1 MKVRKLAV
9 AMALVGGLGSGVA
22 NALGLGEVE
31 LQSFLNEPFGAEIT
45 LRRTD
50 GINPADIIVNEASR
64 RDYERLGI
72 SRDHFLSN
80 LRFDVGTGPDG
91 RLVINV
97 SSRQP
102 VREPFLNF
110 LVEVVWPNGR
120 VMREY
125 SVLLDPPVYAEHLT
139 RAPAVAAPT
148 TAPQISAQREV
159 ATPTRQPD
167 RAMPRPTTTTRVSQ
181 NNFGPTGASDTLWG
195 IALAVRPDESVTPQ
209 QVMLAL
215 QDLNPDAFIDGNI
228 NRMKRGQ
235 VLRIPSEDQI
245 RTRTR
250 QQALTEVSAQNAALA
265 TAQTRVVDTA
275 APRPAD
281 RAPVQPDTDAEL
293 RLVASDTDSVASLR
307 DGASA
312 AGTAGIPGGVEQG
325 QAVLLEE
332 LDASRRESQELRSRV
347 DDLQGQVA
355 TLQRLIELKNT
366 QLAEMQQQA
375 IEGRPVVQPD
385 EDVLEVDPAET
396 DPAVADAPDLYDG
409 EVAETEMPEAVDT
422 AVVTEPEA
430 VTDEEEDLAAVV
442 PPTPAVE
449 RPERVTPPPVPEK
462 GGFFRELTDAIRT
475 NTLYQIAVGGGLVLL
490 LLILLLLARRNA
502 SREKAFYDELNRTSE
517 SDADVLDL
525 GQDEADD
532 AHELA
537 GEGQADAIAEAEGF
551 IAYGQL
557 EQAAQVLE
565 RGISRE
571 PSRGDLRLKL
581 LAVYA
586 EAGNRDA
593 FEKQYSEVA
602 ALDEEELTEEAD
614 ALRAQLDDAEGI
626 PSIDDLESQ
635 LRSDNFGIGKP
646 EASEADD
653 DFSSAFDD
661 LQSED
666 DKAEQAQVEAPE
678 KAATDDFNLSDFEL
692 DVAEADVAEADDLLE
707 EPVAEESDK
716 GDDYAIEYD
725 TSFLKKGETAD
736 VETAE
741 LDELAE
747 DDFGDLD
754 ALEAADAGESIPE
767 SELADLEA
775 LTDEV
780 SSDLD
785 DLGELESLDEF
796 AEDKAGELSPDESFL
811 DELDAELEKVA
822 QDEQGDLGLAD
833 SALDD
838 LELDV
843 SDEDLALMEEV
854 AEATPEQGIETLKET
869 DELDAELTDAELADL
884 TELGDD
890 AESVPEVSEA
900 PAADE
905 APKVAPA
912 TGLDESL
919 GEADEEDFDFLAGTD
934 EAATKLDLARA
945 YVEMGDAEGARDILE
960 EVALE
965 GNEEQKKEAQELLKN
980 LG

>member
-31 LQSFLNEPFGAEIT
+31 LQSFLNEPLGAEIS

-125 SVLLDPPVYAEHLT
+125 SILLDPPVYAEHISQV
-139 RAPAVAAPT
+139 PAVIAPT
-148 TAPQISAQREV
+148 AAPQIAAPREPAPREV
-159 ATPTRQPD
+159 VMPARAPD
-167 RAMPRPTTTTRVSQ
+167 RAMPRPTTTNRVSQ
-181 NNFGPTGASDTLWG
+181 DSFGPTGATDTLWG
-195 IALAVRPDESVTPQ
+195 IALAVRPNDTVTPQ
-209 QVMLAL
+209 QVMLAI
-215 QDLNPDAFIDGNI
+215 QDLNQDAFIDGNI
-228 NRMKRGQ
+228 NRLKRGQ
-235 VLRIPSEDQI
+235 VLRIPTEEQI
-245 RTRTR
+245 RARTR

-265 TAQTRVVDTA
+265 RPTTRVVDTA
-275 APRPAD
+275 PPRPA
-281 RAPVQPDTDAEL
+281 VQPPAQPEVDAEL
-293 RLVASDTDSVASLR
+293 RLVAGDADSAALVG
-307 DGASA
+307 DGVSA
-312 AGTAGIPGGVEQG
+312 AGAAGIPGGVDEG

-332 LDASRRESQELRSRV
+332 LDASRRESQDLRSRV
-347 DDLQGQVA
+347 DDLQDQVA

-366 QLAEMQQQA
+366 QLAELQQQA
-375 IEGRPVVQPD
+375 IEGRPDVQP
-385 EDVLEVDPAET
+385 VLEEAEPESVEAA
-396 DPAVADAPDLYDG
+396 PAVAETSEPY
-409 EVAETEMPEAVDT
+409 EPEHVEAEELDPVDT
-422 AVVTEPEA
+422 
-430 VTDEEEDLAAVV
+430 DLVAAV
-442 PPTPAVE
+442 PPAPTADS
-449 RPERVTPPPVPEK
+449 PERAAPPPRAPEK

-475 NTLYQIAVGGGLVLL
+475 NVLYQVAVGGGLVIL

-517 SDADVLDL
+517 ADTDVLDL
-525 GQDEADD
+525 GAEEVEDEAPE
-532 AHELA
+532 AVV
-537 GEGQADAIAEAEGF
+537 EGSADPIKEAEGF

-557 EQAAQVLE
+557 EQASQVLE
-565 RGISRE
+565 RAISRE

-593 FEKQYSEVA
+593 FEKQYSEIA
-602 ALDEEELTEEAD
+602 ALEEEDLAAEAD
-614 ALRAQLDDAEGI
+614 ALRSQLDDAEAI

-635 LRSDNFGIGKP
+635 LRSDSFGAGRQQEP
-646 EASEADD
+646 ESIED

-661 LQSED
+661 LQGDDEQKGATEAEDSVKSE
-666 DKAEQAQVEAPE
+666 V
-678 KAATDDFNLSDFEL
+678 DDFNLSDFEL
-692 DVAEADVAEADDLLE
+692 DVAEDAEADTDAGE
-707 EPVAEESDK
+707 K
-716 GDDYAIEYD
+716 TTQKDDYMIEYD
-725 TSFLKKGETAD
+725 TSFLGED
-736 VETAE
+736 EPSQE

-747 DDFGDLD
+747 GDVGEVD
-754 ALEAADAGESIPE
+754 ALEEVEALSDVSEEPVSE
-767 SELADLEA
+767 TELAGLEA
-775 LTDEV
+775 LTEDVAADLEDL
-780 SSDLD
+780 SELEALD
-785 DLGELESLDEF
+785 DVTEEGVE
-796 AEDKAGELSPDESFL
+796 GLSPDESFL

-822 QDEQGDLGLAD
+822 QDDTDEGLAD
-833 SALDD
+833 NVLED

-854 AEATPEQGIETLKET
+854 AESASVDELETLGED
-869 DELDAELTDAELADL
+869 DELDAELTEAELADL
-884 TELGDD
+884 SEFDEPDLAVEEV
-890 AESVPEVSEA
+890 AEDVA
-900 PAADE
+900 DLAADE
-905 APKVAPA
+905 PPEAEPVTA
-912 TGLDESL
+912 LDEAL

-945 YVEMGDAEGARDILE
+945 YVEMGDSDGARDILE

-965 GNEEQKKEAQELLKN
+965 GNDEQKKEAQELLKN

>member
-31 LQSFLNEPFGAEIT
+31 LRSFLNEPLGAEIV

-80 LRFDVGTGPDG
+80 LRFDVSTGPDG

-125 SVLLDPPVYAEHLT
+125 SVLLDPPVYAEHLS
-139 RAPAVAAPT
+139 RAPAVTAPT
-148 TAPQISAQREV
+148 AAPQISTQREV

-167 RAMPRPTTTTRVSQ
+167 RTMPRPTTTARVSQ
-181 NNFGPTGASDTLWG
+181 NTFGPTGASDTLWG

-245 RTRTR
+245 RARTR

-265 TAQTRVVDTA
+265 SPAARVVDTA
-275 APRPAD
+275 APRPAE
-281 RAPVQPDTDAEL
+281 RPPVQPEADAEL
-293 RLVASDTDSVASLR
+293 RLVASDTDSVAALR

-312 AGTAGIPGGVEQG
+312 AGAAGIPGGVEQG

-332 LDASRRESQELRSRV
+332 LDASRRENEDLQSRV
-347 DDLQGQVA
+347 GDLQDQVA

-375 IEGRPVVQPD
+375 IEGRPAVQPI
-385 EDVLEVDPAET
+385 EEALEVDPAET
-396 DPAVADAPDLYDG
+396 DPAVVDAPDDYDG
-409 EVAETEMPEAVDT
+409 EAERDEGLEQPLDTAAVAESEA
-422 AVVTEPEA
+422 AA
-430 VTDEEEDLAAVV
+430 EEDEDLVAVA
-442 PPTPAVE
+442 PPAPAVE
-449 RPERVTPPPVPEK
+449 RPERVTPPPAPEK

-475 NTLYQIAVGGGLVLL
+475 NTLYQIAVGGGLVVL

-502 SREKAFYDELNRTSE
+502 SREKAFYDELNRTSAA
-517 SDADVLDL
+517 DADVLDL
-525 GQDEADD
+525 GQDDAED
-532 AHELA
+532 AHDLA

-565 RGISRE
+565 HAISRE

-602 ALDEEELTEEAD
+602 ALDEDELTAEAD
-614 ALRAQLDDAEGI
+614 ALRSQLDDAEGI

-635 LRSDNFGIGKP
+635 LRSDNFGAGKP
-646 EASEADD
+646 EASDADD

-661 LQSED
+661 LQSEEQS
-666 DKAEQAQVEAPE
+666 AELDQAVEPE
-678 KAATDDFNLSDFEL
+678 KAVSDDFNLSDFEL
-692 DVAEADVAEADDLLE
+692 DVADEDVAKAEDLLDE
-707 EPVAEESDK
+707 SATEESDK

-725 TSFLKKGETAD
+725 TSFLQKGETAEA
-736 VETAE
+736 ETAE
-741 LDELAE
+741 RDELAE
-747 DDFGDLD
+747 DDFADLET
-754 ALEAADAGESIPE
+754 LETAEAEESIPE

-785 DLGELESLDEF
+785 DLGELEALDDL
-796 AEDKAGELSPDESFL
+796 AEEKVEELSPDESFL

-822 QDEQGDLGLAD
+822 QDEQEDLQLAD

-854 AEATPEQGIETLKET
+854 AEAAPEQGIETLDES
-869 DELDAELTDAELADL
+869 DELDAELTEAELADL
-884 TELGDD
+884 SELGDG
-890 AESVPEVSEA
+890 
-900 PAADE
+900 AADAAAGDE
-905 APKVAPA
+905 VPKVTPA